1 MCKENLKNVE
11 AYLGKSFDELF
22 EENRKYVNMTLKRQ
36 YSCYKDNIWFE
47 DIKQC
52 ALIGL
57 ANAIETLDINKIA
70 TFNNH
75 IITCIRKEVL
85 YFENSIFGAKGFS
98 KREVNDAGIESLNIS
113 NTNNIDGMQ
122 NERIDH
128 VVDLDCSIKPTF
140 SKIEDTLIDNM
151 DLYKSIELLNKDDKK
166 LIMGLLNNR
175 TQKAIAKELNVSQAL
190 ITQRLKRV
198 YSKLKITL
206 NYDCT

>member
-1 MCKENLKNVE
+1 MVE
-11 AYLGKSFDELF
+11 SYLGKSFDELF

-57 ANAIETLDINKIA
+57 ANAIETLDINKIDA
-70 TFNNH
+70 FKNH

-113 NTNNIDGMQ
+113 NTNNNNEGIQ
-122 NERIDH
+122 NERIDL
-128 VVDLDCSIKPTF
+128 VPDLDCSIKPIF
-140 SKIEDTLIDNM
+140 SKAEDTLIDNM
-151 DLYKSIELLNKDDKK
+151 DLYKAIELLSKDDKK

-190 ITQRLKRV
+190 ITQRLKKI
-198 YSKLKITL
+198 YSKLKTTL
-206 NYDCT
+206 NYDCTSILG